1 MQIIATAGDGARL
14 LLAEDAEAAVGRVWV
29 RRTNELYP
37 EHSVEAIVKF
47 GGWEP
52 YAGDEDAA
60 AIISGASALQTPGP
74 TTS

>member
-1 MQIIATAGDGARL
+1 MQIIASAGDGARL
-14 LLAEDAEAAVGRVWV
+14 LIGEDAKASVGRVWV

-37 EHSVEAIVKF
+37 EHSIDAVVKF

-52 YAGDEDAA
+52 YDGDEDAD

-74 TTS
+74 TSS